1 VRERDRPASSRRAA
15 LVAAAVT
22 AAVLGGLGFGLYRLV
37 GSLKDWQPSGET
49 VAQPPPTP
57 AVEPS
62 PWTRLRRALE
72 PDAPPTNPD
81 AGGATDPKSPYA
93 KTRVS
98 GRVFEAGTGAGI
110 YGASVRVRPSFGEP
124 RLGPP
129 DGDGSLSFQT
139 GPNGYYDL
147 VGIPPGSFDLEVRAA
162 GFMPGFGGFRKF
174 SAVED
179 DDGFDFELQPASVVE
194 GVVRTADGR
203 PVVGAEVVVLP
214 ERSAV
219 LVSERSSS
227 ARTDSEGRFV
237 LDPTPIGRIV
247 LLVTH
252 PRHPPTTAPVPES
265 ASPQRRVEVVIPAGG
280 RVRGLVL
287 GPDGPVADARIET
300 GFLHT
305 EHQGVAMTG
314 ASPGLSTRSGPDGR
328 FELAMPAPGRVR
340 LSISAR
346 GYRTE
351 RRSVAIPSPERP
363 VAELEVRLEP
373 GRELPGRLRRP
384 DGRPAV
390 GAEIVAGVPG
400 AGFASTTTD
409 DTGAF
414 HVDGLPADGPWLI
427 RARHHDH
434 PSLERELEVLP
445 GFLELTLDPAGKI
458 LGQVVDAASGTP
470 IVEYHYRVDG
480 PVRLRNQAVSTSGS
494 IEIEQ
499 LPPGTYRL
507 ELRAEGYAPL
517 RVDGVGVGLG
527 ETVSGL
533 RFAMRRGGVVDG
545 VVTGAPPG
553 AEILIQAQRTAD
565 QGFENG
571 ALVDEDGTF
580 HVDNLPAGDYE
591 LVAVSPGMR
600 GRAGPVHVAEGA
612 VVTGVRVELVAE
624 ARGP

>member
-1 VRERDRPASSRRAA
+1 M
-15 LVAAAVT
+15 VT
-22 AAVLGGLGFGLYRLV
+22 TAVLGGLGLGLYRLV
-37 GSLKDWQPSGET
+37 SSLTDWRPVGPT
-49 VAQPPPTP
+49 VAQTPEPGAPPTT
-57 AVEPS
+57 
-62 PWTRLRRALE
+62 WTRLRRALGPAE
-72 PDAPPTNPD
+72 TNAPD
-81 AGGATDPKSPYA
+81 AGPLDDPANPYA
-93 KTRVS
+93 RTRVS

-110 YGASVRVRPSFGEP
+110 YGATVRVRPSFGKP

-129 DGDGSLSFQT
+129 EGDGSLSFLT

-179 DDGFDFELQPASVVE
+179 DEGFDFELQPASVVE
-194 GVVRTADGR
+194 GVVRTSDRQPVAD
-203 PVVGAEVVVLP
+203 AEVVVLP

-219 LVSERSSS
+219 LVAERSSS
-227 ARTDSEGRFV
+227 ARTDAEGRFL
-237 LDPTPIGRIV
+237 LDPAPIGRVV

-252 PRHPPTTAPVPES
+252 PEHPPTTSPVPES
-265 ASPQRRVEVVIPAGG
+265 ASPQRRVEIVLPAGG
-280 RVRGLVL
+280 RVRGVVL
-287 GPDGPVADARIET
+287 GPDGPVAEARIET
-300 GFLHT
+300 AFLHT

-314 ASPGLSTRSGPDGR
+314 SSAGLGTRSGPDGR
-328 FELAMPAPGRVR
+328 FELRIPAPGRVR

-351 RRSVAIPSPERP
+351 RRSVALPSPERAT
-363 VAELEVRLEP
+363 AELEVRLQP
-373 GRELPGRLRRP
+373 GRELPGRVRRP

-390 GAEIVAGVPG
+390 AAEIVAGVPG
-400 AGFASTTTD
+400 AGFATATTD
-409 DTGAF
+409 ESGAF
-414 HVDGLPADGPWLI
+414 HVDGLPAEGPWLI
-427 RARHHDH
+427 RVRHHDH
-434 PSLERELEVLP
+434 PGLERELDTLP

-458 LGQVVDAASGTP
+458 LGQVVDAATAAP
-470 IVEYHYRVDG
+470 IVEYRYRLDG

-517 RVDGVGVGLG
+517 RVEAVSVGLG
-527 ETVSGL
+527 ETVGGL
-533 RFAMRRGGVVDG
+533 RFPMRRGGVVDG
-545 VVTGAPPG
+545 LVVGAPDG
-553 AEILIQAQRTAD
+553 AEVLVQAQRSAD
-565 QGFENG
+565 QSFENG

-580 HVDNLPAGDYE
+580 HVDNLPPGDYE

-612 VVTGVRVELVAE
+612 VVTGVRVELTVE
-624 ARGP
+624 ARAP